1 MIEHPLPHHGEG
13 ATGDKDM
20 DLTTA
25 AREMHELR
33 KELAAHIDASKK
45 REAELRSSINDRSR
59 VLESAADGI
68 DADKVAL
75 AKTIISIRGLYANG
89 GDDRKSVISDA
100 VKQLS
105 TGSPCAFTMATC
117 GTTISARNHMTAGT
131 VNAVITLTTWG
142 RATGSIIF
150 SVELTDRVRKNLTY
164 ADLTPDEIEA
174 AIYYLMN
181 LERVQAAEQRAREV
195 AAA

>member
-1 MIEHPLPHHGEG
+1 
-13 ATGDKDM
+13 M

-105 TGSPCAFTMATC
+105 TGEPVRVHYGDLWHYYF
-117 GTTISARNHMTAGT
+117 GTKSYDRWYGQRSDHPYHMGP
-131 VNAVITLTTWG
+131 G
-142 RATGSIIF
+142 HGSIIF